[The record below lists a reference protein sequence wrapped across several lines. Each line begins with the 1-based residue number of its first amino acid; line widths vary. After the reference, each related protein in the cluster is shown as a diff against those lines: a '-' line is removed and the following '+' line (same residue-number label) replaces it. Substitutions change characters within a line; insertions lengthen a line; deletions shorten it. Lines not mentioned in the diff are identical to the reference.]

1 MINLTDQEREKF
13 AAYLRQEA
21 EVSDGLA
28 KQAKTIPGV
37 GDAIAKKLGTEAA
50 ASMIVAGIL
59 TAGESMELRP

>member
-28 KQAKTIPGV
+28 KQMTAMPGV
-37 GDAIAKKLGTEAA
+37 GDIAKKYRTEAA
-50 ASMIVAGIL
+50 ASFIVAGIL
-59 TAGESMELRP
+59 TGGESMEARP